1 MKVGNTLKQEEG
13 GLIALNTPKGHTEN
27 VLVGDSRN
35 SEGRQQCERSA
46 SNRAQDAQVDYAP
59 PVSKADINGIY
70 FAIA

>member
-35 SEGRQQCERSA
+35 SEGR
-46 SNRAQDAQVDYAP
+46 
-59 PVSKADINGIY
+59 
-70 FAIA
+70 